1 MTHAP
6 TQPELPRKTLVLGLG
21 NVLLKDEAVG
31 PLAIRRLAA
40 ESPAD
45 TSLVFLDGGTLSFTL
60 ATPISDCPRLI
71 VIDAAVM
78 GDAPGAVRVFEND
91 AMDRQLARHA
101 NSVHEVSLGE
111 LMDIAR
117 LTDTLPER
125 RALIGV
131 EPAVVDWGDT
141 LTPAVEAALPQ
152 VLEQVRALLARWN
165 DEDRPGR

>member
-1 MTHAP
+1 
-6 TQPELPRKTLVLGLG
+6 
-21 NVLLKDEAVG
+21 
-31 PLAIRRLAA
+31 
-40 ESPAD
+40 
-45 TSLVFLDGGTLSFTL
+45 LDGGTLSFTL
-60 ATPISDCPRLI
+60 STPISDCPRLI

-165 DEDRPGR
+165 DEDGPSR